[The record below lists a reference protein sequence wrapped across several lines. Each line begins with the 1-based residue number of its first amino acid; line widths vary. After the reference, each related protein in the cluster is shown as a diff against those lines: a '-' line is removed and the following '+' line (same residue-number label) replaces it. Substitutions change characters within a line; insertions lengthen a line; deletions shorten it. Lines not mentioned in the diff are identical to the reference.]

1 MNIGVSRSVLNLK
14 NGWASYWQ
22 GCKKAVIAISAIAII
37 VTTLLLP
44 MTPSA
49 LAQTPAAI
57 QAANV
62 EKLQVLSDRFDRLEK
77 YIYAQKWVDVRTY
90 IHGPFGEIRRELRMI
105 AGKLDKTK
113 KETSNI
119 LADDLFKNFIKLDV
133 AAKDKDAIAAEAAFK
148 NALKDFEGIV
158 ELVKA

>member
-1 MNIGVSRSVLNLK
+1 
-14 NGWASYWQ
+14 
-22 GCKKAVIAISAIAII
+22 
-37 VTTLLLP
+37 

-49 LAQTPAAI
+49 LAQPNAAI

-77 YIYAQKWVDVRTY
+77 YVYAQKWVDVGTY
-90 IHGPFGEIRRELRMI
+90 IHGPFGEIRRELRAI
-105 AGKLDKTK
+105 AGQLDKTK

-119 LADDLFKNFIKLDV
+119 LANDLFKNFVQLDA
-133 AAKDKDAIAAEAAFK
+133 AAKDKDALAAESAFK

-158 ELVKA
+158 ELVK